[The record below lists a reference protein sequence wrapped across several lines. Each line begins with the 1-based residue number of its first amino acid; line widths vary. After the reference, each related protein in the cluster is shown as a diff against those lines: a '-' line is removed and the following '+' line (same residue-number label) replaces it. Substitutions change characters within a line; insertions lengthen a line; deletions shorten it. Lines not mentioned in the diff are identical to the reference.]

1 MNKKH
6 TEYWRK
12 AAERLQEL
20 ETPRVVKVRQ
30 IMELYGYA
38 TTSAALYALMQFET
52 LGLVEHIGR
61 EWRLK

>member
-1 MNKKH
+1 M
-6 TEYWRK
+6 
-12 AAERLQEL
+12 QEL

-38 TTSAALYALMQFET
+38 TTSAALYALVQFET
-52 LGLVEHIGR
+52 LGLVEHVGR